1 MVDRIKDSL
10 AETTALVRTK
20 QKKSGIFKTED
31 GTPQGSALSPQ
42 LFIGTMGH
50 VAVREMERRGFK
62 NHGEYADD
70 LNIVLKNLSEVP
82 ASMMHLR
89 QSMSLIGLELEAS
102 KTEILQV
109 KDKFISFFNVRNT
122 ERVEKLN
129 EVNVFNVD
137 MEEFLVKDDS
147 KSIRYLGTQ
156 LGSKMIAMRSRIAM
170 ANNKFNQLYH
180 AVWNRANLTLK
191 TKMKVFNAVVMST
204 LLYALKCHSF
214 TRREMKSLDNFC
226 LRKLKCLLNYNFDA
240 KVSYNR
246 VDADMSVFNTNWK
259 WPKQRLQEQRLEY
272 FVESIKNPDFLDII
286 VPTRGLKR
294 SRGRP
299 KFRLIDAIKDDLE
312 DIAKIDYTRM
322 ENILNFDSKI
332 SKAEKIITICQ
343 LWEIDKN
350 QNTV

>member
-1 MVDRIKDSL
+1 
-10 AETTALVRTK
+10 
-20 QKKSGIFKTED
+20 
-31 GTPQGSALSPQ
+31 
-42 LFIGTMGH
+42 
-50 VAVREMERRGFK
+50 
-62 NHGEYADD
+62 
-70 LNIVLKNLSEVP
+70 
-82 ASMMHLR
+82 
-89 QSMSLIGLELEAS
+89 
-102 KTEILQV
+102 
-109 KDKFISFFNVRNT
+109 
-122 ERVEKLN
+122 
-129 EVNVFNVD
+129 
-137 MEEFLVKDDS
+137 
-147 KSIRYLGTQ
+147 
-156 LGSKMIAMRSRIAM
+156 
-170 ANNKFNQLYH
+170 
-180 AVWNRANLTLK
+180 
-191 TKMKVFNAVVMST
+191 MKVFNAVVMST
-204 LLYALKCHSF
+204 LLYAMKCHSF

-299 KFRLIDAIKDDLE
+299 KFKLIDAIKDDLE